1 MPGSGIKTNLDPTDT
16 STCNISVTTENND
29 EDDLLWDNTQE
40 FQFQEEKGPTIH
52 AKLQKY

>member
-29 EDDLLWDNTQE
+29 EDNLLRDNTQE

-52 AKLQKY
+52 AKLQKH